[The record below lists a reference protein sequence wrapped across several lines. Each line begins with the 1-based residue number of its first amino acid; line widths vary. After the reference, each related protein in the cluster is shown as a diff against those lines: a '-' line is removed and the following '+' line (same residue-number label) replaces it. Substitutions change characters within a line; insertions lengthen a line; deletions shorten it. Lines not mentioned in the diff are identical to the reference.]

1 MINSIRNLTVAALL
15 LSASACSAQETSE
28 AAETINE
35 TVTVDDGF
43 FAQESAWRTVDPEN
57 LVLIDTD
64 YGRIGV
70 ELYPELAPLHAERI
84 RTLARRKFYDG
95 LTFHRVIDGFMNQGG
110 DPTGTG
116 SGDSDL
122 PNLQGEFT
130 FRRATNTMP
139 VTIIAARQV
148 NPRDPSAGDIG
159 VGFYKALPVATQ
171 PAAQAIATKDGK
183 VSANGLH
190 CKGVTSMARTSD
202 PNSANSQF
210 FLMRGPA
217 QWLDAT
223 YSVWGNTVMGFD
235 KVESFKVGTAGETAD
250 FVPDKMNRMTVAA
263 DWPEE
268 TRPVVKVLKTTGADF
283 KRFLES
289 QKDENG
295 AYPDICDIRV
305 PTRIET
311 K

>member
-1 MINSIRNLTVAALL
+1 MMNSIRCLSIAALL
-15 LSASACSAQETSE
+15 LSASACSAQEPT
-28 AAETINE
+28 AQAQTVQT
-35 TVTVDDGF
+35 TVTASNGF

-57 LVLIDTD
+57 LILIDTD

-70 ELYPELAPLHAERI
+70 ELYTEIAPKHTDRI

-95 LTFHRVIDGFMNQGG
+95 LLFHRVIEDFMNQTG

-122 PNLQGEFT
+122 PNLEGEFT

-139 VTIIAARQV
+139 VTIISARQID
-148 NPRDPSAGDIG
+148 PRNPSAGEIG

-183 VSANGLH
+183 VAANGLH

-217 QWLDAT
+217 QWLDGT
-223 YSVWGNTVMGFD
+223 YSVWGNTVIGYNL
-235 KVESFKVGTAGETAD
+235 VERFKVGTAGETPD
-250 FVPDKMNRMTVAA
+250 FEPDKMNRVTVAA
-263 DWPEE
+263 DWPEA
-268 TRPVVKVLKTTGADF
+268 TRP
-283 KRFLES
+283 
-289 QKDENG
+289 
-295 AYPDICDIRV
+295 YPDICDIRV
-305 PTRIET
+305 PTRLVT